1 MRVTLAAVA
10 CLVALVRADSVSAY
24 AGNDGVRPV
33 AQSVCAE
40 PARVR
45 VVEVARFGDV
55 GDAVGGERLERA
67 DRAERASGELNE
79 EAGTTLW
86 CVSADDP
93 RCSPLDTS
101 GHDGVSFGTAK
112 LSYTASDGIEGPR
125 ARDLAAVGGET
136 SHRGS
141 ARDGFLG
148 RLERPPNR
156 RAA

>member
-1 MRVTLAAVA
+1 MRVILAAVA

-24 AGNDGVRPV
+24 AGSDGSRAV
-33 AQSVCAE
+33 APAICSE
-40 PARVR
+40 PARVL
-45 VVEVARFGDV
+45 EVSLFVDV
-55 GDAVGGERLERA
+55 GDAVGGERVERA
-67 DRAERASGELNE
+67 GGELNE
-79 EAGTTLW
+79 EGGGTTLW

-101 GHDGVSFGTAK
+101 GQHGVSFGTAK
-112 LSYTASDGIEGPR
+112 LSYTASDGIEGPK
-125 ARDLAAVGGET
+125 ARDLAAVSGET
-136 SHRGS
+136 THRGS